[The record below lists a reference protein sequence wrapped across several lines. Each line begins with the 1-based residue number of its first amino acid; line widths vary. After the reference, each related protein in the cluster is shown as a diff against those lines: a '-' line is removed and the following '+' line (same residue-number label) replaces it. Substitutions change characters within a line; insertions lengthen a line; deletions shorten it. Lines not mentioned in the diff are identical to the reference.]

1 MALNSGHTLKSEFVL
16 TFFEELIELSW
27 SELLVEHIDI
37 GDQKIT
43 FRIRT

>member
-27 SELLVEHIDI
+27 SELVEHIDI